1 MLEPRPGR
9 RTRPRQARWG
19 QDTKMV
25 LDRLRARSRCHHV
38 HGASQACSGYAW
50 ERPSSV
56 FSLLFFYSS
65 TLRALTRLAWI
76 PRGLVG
82 TRRGRDGSVNAR
94 ADDLAPFLCLGPN
107 APVAATHGVQAAVRA
122 PRLASVA
129 SRLARG
135 RIGPD
140 RAQSGPPPRAVGR
153 RPGLP
158 ARLAAVVE
166 TSHHVSAPLS
176 GRDRVRRP
184 SAPAGLRSRA
194 ARAKIRIFWHTPAA
208 SAAGP

>member
-1 MLEPRPGR
+1 MARRRDGWSRRRRRDAPVGQGAARRPSGAGPIGLDRARFDREPTSTPQTRALVLGPRPGR
-9 RTRPRQARWG
+9 RAWPRQARWG
-19 QDTKMV
+19 QDIKMV

-65 TLRALTRLAWI
+65 TLRTLTRLDRT

-82 TRRGRDGSVNAR
+82 TRRGRDGSMNAR
-94 ADDLAPFLCLGPN
+94 AGDLAPFLCLGPN
-107 APVAATHGVQAAVRA
+107 APVAATHGVQATVRA

-129 SRLARG
+129 SGLARG

-140 RAQSGPPPRAVGR
+140 RQCHVRMVG
-153 RPGLP
+153 L
-158 ARLAAVVE
+158 
-166 TSHHVSAPLS
+166 TS
-176 GRDRVRRP
+176 R
-184 SAPAGLRSRA
+184 
-194 ARAKIRIFWHTPAA
+194 
-208 SAAGP
+208 